1 MSMPLLTQ
9 SLSIPKGE
17 FHLTSIK
24 RWFDGLEASGDS
36 LETMS
41 RDDVKEYHRLTLKH
55 LLHYVWENN
64 SFYRDR
70 LQSAGFEPDQPFG
83 LEDYPT
89 IPFLTKD
96 DLRERYKDI
105 LTKQKLAH
113 ICKSTGTTGTKPS
126 YIGHTMDELYS
137 YYFAPKY
144 PTLMEKVKNQVVAN
158 ALPYEMSSSALTFH
172 HEFQHLLHC
181 TILPIGKG
189 GAYSEPEIALQ
200 FMKDWEAEILVTTPS
215 YAIVLYE
222 HAKALGMDVKEDFTI
237 NHIFLTGEGTSH
249 YFRKRIETIWG
260 CKSTILFG
268 SLEAML
274 IGLECEVQD
283 GFHLADGH
291 LYIEIVDQETLEP
304 LEAGQ
309 QGEIVVTTLLREGMP
324 LVRFRTGDIGFI
336 DESGCDCGV
345 NLPKLFLRGRNIEQI
360 IIETGEYSPFHL
372 ENILMQVDGVGN
384 WYRFIVKEKQLK
396 VEVEPLDETVDREL
410 LSEQISSSLEFHI
423 NTYCDVQVVD
433 KVHRNAGKMKRV
445 WLED

>member
-1 MSMPLLTQ
+1 MELITKP
-9 SLSIPKGE
+9 LSIPSGE
-17 FHLTSIK
+17 YHLTGIK
-24 RWFDGLEASGDS
+24 RWFDDLEADGSS
-36 LETMS
+36 IETMP
-41 RDDVKEYHRLTLKH
+41 REDVKEYHRLALQH
-55 LLHYVWENN
+55 LLNYVWENN
-64 SFYRDR
+64 PFYQNR
-70 LQSAGFEPDQPFG
+70 LQAEGYEPEAAFE
-83 LEDYPT
+83 LEDYQQ

-105 LTKQKLAH
+105 LTKKKLAH
-113 ICKSTGTTGTKPS
+113 ICKSTGTTGSKPS

-144 PTLMEKVKNQVVAN
+144 PTLMGKVKNLVVAN

-172 HEFQHLLHC
+172 HEFQHLLNC

-189 GAYSEPEIALQ
+189 GAYSDPEIALQ
-200 FMKDWEAEILVTTPS
+200 FIKDWEAEVLVTSPS

-222 HAKALGMDVKEDFTI
+222 HAKALQIDVQEDLNI
-237 NHIFLTGEGTSH
+237 QHIFLTGEGTSH
-249 YFRKRIETIWG
+249 YFRKRIEKIWN

-274 IGLECEVQD
+274 IGLECDEQD

-336 DESGCDCGV
+336 DESGCACGV
-345 NLPKLFLRGRNIEQI
+345 HLPKLFLRGRNIEQI
-360 IIETGEYSPFHL
+360 KIESGEFSPFYL
-372 ENILMQVDGVGN
+372 ENILMQVEGVGN
-384 WYRFIVKEKQLK
+384 WYRFIVKDQRLK
-396 VEVEPLDETVDREL
+396 VEVEPFDETSDREL
-410 LSEQISSSLEFHI
+410 LAEQISSSLEFHI
-423 NTYCDVQVVD
+423 NMDCDVEVVD
-433 KVHRNAGKMKRV
+433 EVLRNPGKMKRV
-445 WLED
+445 WLEE